1 MNKTELVNR
10 IAETVDLSKAAATRA
25 LDAMFEAIAE
35 SLAQG
40 ETVAIPGFGNFSVGS
55 RAARTGRNPQTGE
68 TIEIA
73 AAMVVKFK
81 AAKALKEAV
90 NEEISA

>member
-1 MNKTELVNR
+1 MNKTELANH

-25 LDAMFEAIAE
+25 LDALFEAIAD

-40 ETVAIPGFGNFSVGS
+40 ETVSIPGIGSFTVGV

-68 TIEIA
+68 ALEIPA
-73 AAMVVKFK
+73 ANVVKFK